1 MRKHLVL
8 TVAALTLVGLTACST
23 KSNSSG
29 GGPSGT
35 SSTPAST
42 KLGQG
47 VTADSIKLGITY
59 VDLAAIRNVIN
70 LDQGDF
76 QKAFNAVI
84 DNVNSNG
91 GVNGRKIVPV
101 YAAINPLGSAPAAAA
116 CTKLTED
123 DKVFAVLGFF
133 QTPDVLCYVKTHDTP
148 IFGTSLTPD
157 QAAVA
162 KQPAFDMALSPEHLA
177 DKSIPTFAK
186 QGVFTGHKIA
196 VVGATADETVMN
208 DTIIPA
214 LKKENV
220 NIVQTAINDTP
231 TTDVPAGY
239 AKYNV
244 IAQKFQSAGADV
256 VVAVGTAGDSW
267 PRALQ
272 VNHSSYRPRLI
283 ATDWKN
289 LAAYAQDKQGHD
301 ESILKNA
308 LGADSAPDDVDTWN
322 EANMQKCAAI
332 VKSANPSEQINDPNT
347 ATTNTA
353 NTWVSVENA
362 CRYVNLFVA
371 LAKVA
376 GSTLN
381 NDTLLHAGNTASNVT
396 VPGQLSPLNYSPN
409 YHDGNGQ
416 AYIYTWNTSTD
427 KFVLVK

>member
-1 MRKHLVL
+1 MRKQLAL

-23 KSNSSG
+23 KSNSNGS
-29 GGPSGT
+29 PSGS

-47 VTADSIKLGITY
+47 VTAGSIKVGITY
-59 VDLAAIRNVIN
+59 VDLAAIRNIVNI
-70 LDQGDF
+70 DQGDY
-76 QKAFNAVI
+76 QTAFNAVI
-84 DNVNSNG
+84 DNVNANG
-91 GVNGRKIVPV
+91 GINGRKIVPV
-101 YAAINPLGSAPAAAA
+101 YAAINPLGTAPAAAA

-123 DKVFAVLGFF
+123 DKVFAVIGFF

-148 IFGTSLTPD
+148 IVGTSLTPD

-186 QGVFTGHKIA
+186 QGVVSGHKIA
-196 VVGATADETVMN
+196 VVGATADQTVMN
-208 DTIIPA
+208 STIIPA
-214 LKKENV
+214 LKKQNV
-220 NIVQTAINDTP
+220 DIVATAINDAP

-239 AKYNV
+239 AKYNL
-244 IAQKFQSAGADV
+244 IAQKFQAAGADV

-267 PRALQ
+267 PRSLQ
-272 VNHSSYRPRLI
+272 VNHSSYRPRLV
-283 ATDWKN
+283 ATDWRN

-301 ESILKNA
+301 DSILKDA
-308 LGADSAPDDVDTWN
+308 LGADAAPDDIDTWN
-322 EANMQKCAAI
+322 EPNMQKCAAI
-332 VKSANPSEQINDPNT
+332 VKAAHPSEPINDPNT

-362 CRYVNLFVA
+362 CRYVNLFAA
-371 LAKVA
+371 LAKAA
-376 GSTLN
+376 GPTLN
-381 NDTLLHAGNTASNVT
+381 DDTLLHAGNTTSNVI
-396 VPGQLSPLNYSPN
+396 VPGQLAPLNYSPG

-416 AYIYTWNTSTD
+416 AYIYTWNAGTQ